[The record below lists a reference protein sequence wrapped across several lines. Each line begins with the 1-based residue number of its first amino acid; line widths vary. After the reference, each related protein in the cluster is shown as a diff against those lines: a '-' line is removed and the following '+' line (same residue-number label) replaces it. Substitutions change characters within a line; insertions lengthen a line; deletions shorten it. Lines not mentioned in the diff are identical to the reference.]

1 MLLYRDIVS
10 GDELISDAYNLKEVD
25 DVLYEVDCAMVQ
37 IKQGEVDIGA
47 NPSAEGDE
55 EITEDGV
62 ETVNNVV
69 YSFRLVSTTYT
80 KKDYQVY
87 IKSYLKKLKQH
98 LQENCPDR
106 VEVFEKQ
113 VTVFIKKVL
122 ANFSDYDFYMGE
134 SMDVDGMVV
143 LLNYREDGITPYMT
157 FFKDGLKEE
166 KL

>member
-1 MLLYRDIVS
+1 MLLYRDIIS

-25 DVLYEVDCAMVQ
+25 DVVYEVDCAMVQ

-55 EITEDGV
+55 EVAEDGV
-62 ETVNNVV
+62 EIVNNVV

-87 IKSYLKKLKQH
+87 IKSYLKKLKQY
-98 LQENCPDR
+98 LQENRPDR
-106 VEVFEKQ
+106 VEVFEKG
-113 VTVFIKKVL
+113 VTTFIKKVL
-122 ANFSDYDFYMGE
+122 ANFSDYDFFIGE